1 MKKLPEANVSFE
13 DMYEILIVPIRSK
26 LLLTG
31 TELKAFNH
39 SSEPMSARV
48 VADAI
53 NSHHENTRQSPDGL
67 AVKTN
72 ALC

>member
-13 DMYEILIVPIRSK
+13 DLYEILIVPIRSK

-39 SSEPMSARV
+39 SYEPCQPESWQMLLTTILR
-48 VADAI
+48 I
-53 NSHHENTRQSPDGL
+53 
-67 AVKTN
+67 
-72 ALC
+72 